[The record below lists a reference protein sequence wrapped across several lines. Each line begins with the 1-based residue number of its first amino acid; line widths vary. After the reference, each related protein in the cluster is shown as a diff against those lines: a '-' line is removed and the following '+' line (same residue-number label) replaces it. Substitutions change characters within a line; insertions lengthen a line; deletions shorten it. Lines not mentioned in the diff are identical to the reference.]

1 MQTCA
6 ALDPSRPSARLCFCS
21 QLFPYLLFL
30 RPGCRLLK
38 KKKKISFALLVY
50 SVRGEVFLIVLHW
63 TTLQPA
69 CGHQGP
75 LGHPKTMPLLAEPHG
90 VLLWLWPPQATLSML
105 WFDFSVNNLARLLL
119 GFVRRRT
126 CSWILCLD
134 HSRFISAWHSMQA
147 EKPTW
152 PQVALGSPLKVVQA
166 EMRWGQGE
174 KCQKST

>member
-1 MQTCA
+1 MPCRHVLPLTPADLQ
-6 ALDPSRPSARLCFCS
+6 
-21 QLFPYLLFL
+21 
-30 RPGCRLLK
+30 PGCAFAASFFPIYCFWDLDADFFFK
-38 KKKKISFALLVY
+38 KKFSFALLVY

-69 CGHQGP
+69 CGYQGP

-90 VLLWLWPPQATLSML
+90 VLLWLWPLQATLSML
-105 WFDFSVNNLARLLL
+105 WFDFSVNNLARLLV

-134 HSRFISAWHSMQA
+134 DSRFISAWHSMQA

-152 PQVALGSPLKVVQA
+152 P
-166 EMRWGQGE
+166 
-174 KCQKST
+174 